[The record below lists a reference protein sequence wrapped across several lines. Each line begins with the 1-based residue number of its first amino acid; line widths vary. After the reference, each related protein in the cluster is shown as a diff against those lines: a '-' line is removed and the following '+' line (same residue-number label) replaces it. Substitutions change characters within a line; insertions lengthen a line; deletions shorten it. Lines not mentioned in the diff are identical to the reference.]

1 MDNETR
7 LVYYN
12 YRYLISTIG
21 CWANRDFIGEYG
33 GKKLYGFLENSSI
46 SKYDSLGYSAV
57 SPEISGCLAKC
68 SLKKIG
74 SHFTDMFY
82 SPFIRFSIYSYCMR
96 NSSLPRI
103 EDIFQNFLPPSQSVS
118 SDAFDCVKNCLASLV
133 KIKGIQIPFLDKIL
147 DIKQEFEFSN
157 RKTSIKCDDT
167 NKKVIY
173 SFFVISKYTIRV
185 IGSEEKH
192 SFNHK
197 EKEYTGTAGG
207 LIYCAC
213 CSSIK

>member
-1 MDNETR
+1 M
-7 LVYYN
+7 
-12 YRYLISTIG
+12 
-21 CWANRDFIGEYG
+21 
-33 GKKLYGFLENSSI
+33 
-46 SKYDSLGYSAV
+46 
-57 SPEISGCLAKC
+57 
-68 SLKKIG
+68 
-74 SHFTDMFY
+74 
-82 SPFIRFSIYSYCMR
+82 
-96 NSSLPRI
+96 
-103 EDIFQNFLPPSQSVS
+103 
-118 SDAFDCVKNCLASLV
+118 
-133 KIKGIQIPFLDKIL
+133 